1 MMPHIYTSYKYKVNK
16 KFKTVTTRVLGHNI
30 NLSADVPMMIESNSI
45 QQHFQLKKSATYVE
59 KKINIGLTDT
69 KLVGLQKIEFDT
81 GHDNRW

>member
-1 MMPHIYTSYKYKVNK
+1 MMPRIYTSYKYKVNE
-16 KFKTVTTRVLGHNI
+16 KFKTVTTRVLRHN
-30 NLSADVPMMIESNSI
+30 NLSADVPMMIESSSI

>member
-45 QQHFQLKKSATYVE
+45 QQHFQLKKSATDVE
-59 KKINIGLTDT
+59 KKINIGRST
-69 KLVGLQKIEFDT
+69 K
-81 GHDNRW
+81 NRV